1 VKRAAAVVVTF
12 AQHKRMYQELDIEKW
27 PRKSTY
33 EFFKDYDDPF
43 FNFTANVDV
52 SALYRFCKRNEL
64 AFSLASLYCSLVAAN
79 EIREFRIR
87 LLEGRLVEFDR
98 IHATQTIL
106 NDDET
111 FSFAYFEM
119 KPDVFDFV
127 GAGKTALEK
136 YKTLRTFDVEADRV
150 DLIYYSVIPWVSF
163 TSFKHA
169 GRFDKTQTVPRIVFG
184 KIFDHED
191 RRLMPLSVEA
201 NHTIMDG
208 LHVGKLFNTFQEIA
222 DSISSDGQ

>member
-1 VKRAAAVVVTF
+1 MFT
-12 AQHKRMYQELDIEKW
+12 ELDVENW
-27 PRKSTY
+27 PRKATY
-33 EFFKDYDDPF
+33 DFFRGYDDPF

-52 SALYRFCKRNEL
+52 TDLYRFTRENGL
-64 AFSLASLYCSLVAAN
+64 SISLASLYSVMTAAN

-87 LLEGRLVEFDR
+87 LHEGRVVEFDR

-119 KPDVFDFV
+119 RPDIVEFDS
-127 GAGKTALEK
+127 AGRIAVEK
-136 YKTLRTFDVEADRV
+136 YKKLKTFDVESDRV
-150 DLIYYSVIPWVSF
+150 DLIYFSVIPWVSF

-169 GRFDKTQTVPRIVFG
+169 TRLDRTQTVPRIVFG
-184 KIFDHED
+184 KIFDEGAAKM
-191 RRLMPLSVEA
+191 MPLSVEA

-208 LHVGKLFNTFQEIA
+208 LHVGKLFIRCQELMN
-222 DSISSDGQ
+222 SY

>member
-1 VKRAAAVVVTF
+1 
-12 AQHKRMYQELDIEKW
+12 MYSELDIDKW
-27 PRKSTY
+27 PRRTTY

-43 FNFTANVDV
+43 FNITANLDV
-52 SALYRFCKRNEL
+52 STVYRFCKQNGL
-64 AFSLASLYCSLVAAN
+64 AFSLATLYYSLVAVN

-87 LLEGRLVEFDR
+87 LMDGRLVEFDR

-119 KPDVFDFV
+119 KDDVVEFSRS
-127 GAGKTALEK
+127 GKAALEK
-136 YKTLRTFDVEADRV
+136 YKVLKTYDVESDRC

-163 TSFKHA
+163 TGFKHA
-169 GRFDKTQTVPRIVFG
+169 SRLDKSQTVPRIVFG
-184 KIFDHED
+184 KLFDAGD
-191 RRLMPLSVEA
+191 RKLMPLSVEA

-208 LHVGKLFNTFQEIA
+208 FHVGKFFTRFQEIVQ
-222 DSISSDGQ
+222 SL